1 LGLRLTFV
9 AIALL
14 LAVGCK
20 EGNDAKKP
28 ATAQTPRVLADGGGP
43 APLQSDLRRIH
54 GQPVIGAREL
64 SARVAVRS
72 CPIDPHLRAKAHFS
86 QAWVSTE
93 GLTVELALSSV
104 LLACDAVKDGDR
116 WVPCGI
122 RDSRSLDPRRV
133 ELTGGGLNVLCQ
145 KPTRIEAMWVA
156 VPRSAT
162 WTLVDHGNFWV
173 AYRSARRPL
182 IRVTNKGSS
191 GSFRVAF
198 LDQHSRLL
206 RERRIM
212 GYVAG

>member
-1 LGLRLTFV
+1 V
-9 AIALL
+9 
-14 LAVGCK
+14 
-20 EGNDAKKP
+20 KKR
-28 ATAQTPRVLADGGGP
+28 AAEAPRVLADGGGP
-43 APLQSDLRRIH
+43 ATLPSVLRRFQ
-54 GQPVIGAREL
+54 GQPVVGAREL

-72 CPIDPHLRAKAHFS
+72 CSIDPNLRAKAHFS

-93 GLTVELALSSV
+93 GLTVEFALSSV
-104 LLACDAVKDGDR
+104 LLACDAVKDGGR
-116 WVPCGI
+116 WVPCAI
-122 RDSRSLDPRRV
+122 RDSRSRDPQRI
-133 ELTGGGLNVLCQ
+133 ELAGGGLNVLCQ
-145 KPTRIEAMWVA
+145 RPTQIEAMWVA

-191 GSFRVAF
+191 GRFRVAF
-198 LDQHSRLL
+198 FDQDRRLL